1 VHPVIPVDLGTVC
14 PIVSSSDY
22 LREEKK
28 VHTETNLYLIS
39 HLNGILVC
47 MGVIDTLRPKN
58 IHKAIKGPVTPNHQ
72 ANAERW
78 RSPITAAASDTIDS
92 KH

>member
-1 VHPVIPVDLGTVC
+1 VDPVIHVELGIC

-22 LREEKK
+22 LRVERK
-28 VHTETNLYLIS
+28 VCAEMNLYLIS
-39 HLNGILVC
+39 HMDGILVC
-47 MGVIDTLRPKN
+47 MGVIDTFGPRN
-58 IHKAIKGPVTPNHQ
+58 IPKAIKGPVTPDRQ

-78 RSPITAAASDTIDS
+78 RSPITAGASDTIDS

>member
-1 VHPVIPVDLGTVC
+1 
-14 PIVSSSDY
+14 
-22 LREEKK
+22 
-28 VHTETNLYLIS
+28 
-39 HLNGILVC
+39 
-47 MGVIDTLRPKN
+47 MGVIDTFRPKN